1 MNTYSMLATINQ
13 ANMMIINLLIF
24 GSIVWN
30 CMAMY

>member
-13 ANMMIINLLIF
+13 TNMTIINLLIF
-24 GSIVWN
+24 GSMGWN